1 MVEMVG
7 YPIGNRFQCKGFQT
21 QAFQKLV
28 LQWRPDLGAAVAV
41 NVLDDLS
48 QQGSD
53 AWLSADRQIPGS
65 QAFADA
71 GLDWAAVVANHVAML
86 DAYPALHDYYTARPD
101 AIDRFGL
108 PMGIDTF
115 GPMVT
120 VRLQRATLQLW
131 LVDTPAA
138 AAGTVILGNTGDLG
152 KQAGLWPLD
161 ATAPVP
167 VAPADQPLADSV
179 SR

>member
-1 MVEMVG
+1 MVG
-7 YPIGNRFQCKGFQT
+7 YPIGNRFQYKGFLT

-53 AWLSADRQIPGS
+53 AWLFADRQIPRS
-65 QAFADA
+65 QAFADD
-71 GLDWAAVVANHVAML
+71 GLDFPAVVANHLAIL
-86 DAYPALHDYYTARPD
+86 DPYPALHDYYTARPD
-101 AIDRFGL
+101 AVDRFGL

-115 GPMVT
+115 GPIVT

-131 LVDTPAA
+131 VVDTPDA
-138 AAGTVILGNTGDLG
+138 AAGTVVLGNAGDLG

-161 ATAPVP
+161 AVVPVP